1 LVILQS
7 QWIKKA
13 MRVGERF
20 FDYKVN
26 TALNDAVSEMRDN
39 TNTDSLQNLTVPASV
54 LNVVKPNVI
63 DSLASIHF
71 AYQRINIPH
80 EFAIVS
86 NQHDSILYH
95 SKGWINIPPN
105 AVIYKC
111 CFSRI
116 IPKGHYHIS
125 VWFPT
130 RGSRL
135 AQHITGWVIQAIL
148 FISIF
153 SFGFIY
159 LIVIYFKQKK
169 LSEIKNDFVNNMTH
183 EFKTPISTISLT
195 SEVLINSSETLEKER
210 IKQYAQIIHSE
221 IQRMR
226 KQVDQVLQM
235 ALLDKGEYDLNR
247 TKIDIHALIRST
259 VRNLCLE
266 RREKDI
272 SIHYDLEAKDYLVDA
287 DPVHLTNIIVNLVDN
302 AIKYSGQSPY
312 ISFSSYNKDEFL
324 VFSVKDKGLG
334 ISSSDK
340 QHIFDKFYRVPTG
353 NIHNVKGFGIG
364 LYYVR
369 MLVIAHGGTIH
380 VESELGKGS
389 TFTTE
394 IPLFNASNTTR

>member
-1 LVILQS
+1 M
-7 QWIKKA
+7 K
-13 MRVGERF
+13 VGERF
-20 FDYKVN
+20 FDHKVN
-26 TALNDAVSEMRDN
+26 TALHDAFAELRDN
-39 TNTDSLQNLTVPASV
+39 TNTDSLQNLTYPVSV
-54 LNVVKPNVI
+54 LDVVKPNVI
-63 DSLASIHF
+63 DSLANKYLV
-71 AYQRINIPH
+71 YQRINIPH

-86 NQHDSILYH
+86 NQHDSVLYH
-95 SKGWINIPPN
+95 SKGWVNIPSN

-130 RGSRL
+130 RSSRL
-135 AQHITGWVIQAIL
+135 TQHITGWIIQAIL

-159 LIVIYFKQKK
+159 LILTYFKQKK

-195 SEVLINSSETLEKER
+195 SEVLINSTETLEKER

-235 ALLDKGEYDLNR
+235 ALLDKGDYDLNR
-247 TKIDIHALIRST
+247 TKVDIHALIRST
-259 VRNLCLE
+259 VRNLCLD

-272 SIHYDLEAKDYLVDA
+272 SIHYNLDAKDYQVDA

-302 AIKYSGQSPY
+302 AIKYSGQAPQ
-312 ISFSSYNKDEFL
+312 ISFSSYNKNEFL

-334 ISSSDK
+334 ISSSHK

-364 LYYVR
+364 LYYVK
-369 MLVIAHGGTIH
+369 MLIAAHGGTID
-380 VESELGKGS
+380 VESEPGKGS
-389 TFTTE
+389 TFTIE
-394 IPLFNASNTTR
+394 LPLFNTSNTTR